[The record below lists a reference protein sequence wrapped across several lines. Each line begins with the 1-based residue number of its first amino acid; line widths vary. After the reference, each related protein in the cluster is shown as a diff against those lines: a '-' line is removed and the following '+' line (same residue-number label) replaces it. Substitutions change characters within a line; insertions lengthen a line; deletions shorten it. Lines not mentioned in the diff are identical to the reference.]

1 MVEAPNTNAIP
12 TPFAKNSYQLPV
24 VALVGIFDKHNE
36 PVILQNY
43 LAKHLQNESDQK
55 VAFAEQALQGSED
68 DIERIKRA
76 ARQEMEAIE
85 MQMAMLAYSTLD
97 IFSEKAQLIPDRVKT
112 MQD

>member
-12 TPFAKNSYQLPV
+12 TPISKAFHQLPV
-24 VALVGIFDKHNE
+24 LALIGIFDKHNE

-43 LAKHLQNESDQK
+43 LARHLQNDADQK

-85 MQMAMLAYSTLD
+85 M
-97 IFSEKAQLIPDRVKT
+97 
-112 MQD
+112 

>member
-1 MVEAPNTNAIP
+1 MVEAPNTSAIP
-12 TPFAKNSYQLPV
+12 TPHTKTLLPV

-43 LAKHLQNESDQK
+43 LARHLQNEADQK

-85 MQMAMLAYSTLD
+85 M
-97 IFSEKAQLIPDRVKT
+97 
-112 MQD
+112 